1 MSASEPDRETDEEF
15 LARIDAIRAKA
26 EAEKAARVEAA
37 KPKLV
42 VSIPPPMAEAIKA
55 NPTTLRVSARATDE
69 VTVVDRPRRMEVI
82 EVIPHEPT
90 VDGRLTRAWRTD
102 CVTGERSVIEYVN
115 GYRQPAGVVHEYD
128 PLAGL
133 RRREDD

>member
-1 MSASEPDRETDEEF
+1 MSASELDLEPLFAASRVR
-15 LARIDAIRAKA
+15 LAAIR
-26 EAEKAARVEAA
+26 ERRRLAAEAA
-37 KPKLV
+37 KPKV
-42 VSIPPPMAEAIKA
+42 VMTVEPKMAEAIVA
-55 NPTTLRVSARATDE
+55 NPKDVRLVAKGADDIPVVS
-69 VTVVDRPRRMEVI
+69 RPRPTEVI
-82 EVIPHEPT
+82 QVIPDEPT

-115 GYRQPAGVVHEYD
+115 GYRQPASVVHEYD